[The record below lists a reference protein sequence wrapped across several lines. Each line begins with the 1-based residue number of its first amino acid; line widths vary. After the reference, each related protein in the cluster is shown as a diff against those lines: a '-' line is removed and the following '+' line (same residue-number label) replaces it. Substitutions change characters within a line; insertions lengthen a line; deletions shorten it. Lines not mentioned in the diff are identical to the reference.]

1 MTAVSLAKRMD
12 GIEDIMEQL
21 AYQTLQTQQ
30 GLDTLTREMRE
41 LKDGM
46 REFKDEMSSFK
57 EDMGRKWGELARKMG
72 TLVEDIVA
80 PNLPEVARELFGCGE
95 PEFFAVRVRR
105 YLGGRLRED
114 DVLLVCPRLV
124 LVNETKS
131 SLGPEDVK
139 DFVKDLAKFRDFYP
153 EYAGRRVV
161 GVLASLYVDETPV
174 RAATRRK
181 LLVMG
186 MAAGTMRVLNP
197 EVVDDGRQ

>member
-41 LKDGM
+41 LKD
-46 REFKDEMSSFK
+46 E
-57 EDMGRKWGELARKMG
+57 MGRKWGELARKMG

-80 PNLPEVARELFGCGE
+80 PNLPGVARELFGCGE

-105 YLGGRLRED
+105 YLGGRTRED
-114 DVLLVCPRLV
+114 DVLLVCPHLV

-153 EYAGRRVV
+153 EYAERRVV
-161 GVLASLYVDETPV
+161 GMLASLYVDETPV

-181 LLVMG
+181 LPVMG